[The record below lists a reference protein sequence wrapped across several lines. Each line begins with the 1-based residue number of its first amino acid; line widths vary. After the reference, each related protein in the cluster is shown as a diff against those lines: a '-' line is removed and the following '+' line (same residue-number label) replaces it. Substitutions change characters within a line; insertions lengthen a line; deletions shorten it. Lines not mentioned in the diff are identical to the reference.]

1 MVQDIEAT
9 NLSVDDRRFLEQ
21 HARKLSRSALRAKWL
36 NSPDEHED
44 YEGQTL
50 ATRSHQ
56 VIRRWAEEREA
67 QPATVAGTGPGDRPG
82 VLRFNFPGY
91 GGGKLQDV
99 SWDDWFRTFDE
110 RNLVLLFQE
119 HLKSGDESNFFQLD
133 NPEREHE

>member
-1 MVQDIEAT
+1 T
-9 NLSVDDRRFLEQ
+9 LLPYTTLFRS
-21 HARKLSRSALRAKWL
+21 HAPKLSRSALRAKWL
-36 NSPDEHED
+36 SSPDEHED

-50 ATRSHQ
+50 ATRSHE

-67 QPATVAGTGPGDRPG
+67 QPATVAGTGPADRLG

-91 GGGKLQDV
+91 GGGKLQGV

-119 HLKSGDESNFFQLD
+119 HLKSGDDSNFFQLD